1 MVTRNQDRNGYSL
14 MELVIAMALASIV
27 ISNVYFFWRYMD
39 RHISVHS
46 ENASL
51 QKETDRLIHQ
61 ITSAVRKASS
71 ILYYDYKSITL
82 LGETDEDTISYS
94 FSQDT
99 LYKNKVPLTI
109 LTRKA
114 YVKNFEIKNLS
125 DDPNNASAFILL
137 EFNLTLRNQSGY
149 ESEAK
154 LVVKIKQPVQQSDPT
169 FGW

>member
-1 MVTRNQDRNGYSL
+1 M
-14 MELVIAMALASIV
+14 
-27 ISNVYFFWRYMD
+27 
-39 RHISVHS
+39 
-46 ENASL
+46 
-51 QKETDRLIHQ
+51 
-61 ITSAVRKASS
+61 
-71 ILYYDYKSITL
+71 
-82 LGETDEDTISYS
+82 
-94 FSQDT
+94 
-99 LYKNKVPLTI
+99 TI

-125 DDPNNASAFILL
+125 DDPNNASVSILL